1 MFLSSFYQTQSVCQR
16 IVKCVIMAYHGI
28 KSSLRRF
35 LIVSFFLKVLLWN
48 RSVPMNDSRFF
59 PARTVDSDLHN
70 FTAQLFCLD
79 DESAI
84 A

>member
-1 MFLSSFYQTQSVCQR
+1 MCDYGLPRHQIFIASFLDCE
-16 IVKCVIMAYHGI
+16 I
-28 KSSLRRF
+28 
-35 LIVSFFLKVLLWN
+35 FLKVLLWN

-79 DESAI
+79 DESAL